1 MGYRGVKGGTMKGE
15 KIVKARGIGWL
26 NWMLVTLFFIGIPS
40 FVHADINDILLKF
53 HPYITIQEEYS
64 SNIFLTNTNKIDAL
78 ITTVSPGLRFSAL
91 SERTYGI
98 DLDFVATY
106 VYYPKYHDFSYWSP
120 QGRLDAWYAVTP
132 RLTFRVRDYLI
143 RSDAAREN
151 QYSNLYNAEGQ
162 YIGNTQP
169 DQYLLSTQRGGHAIY
184 LRNVVEPALE
194 YRFGREN
201 LLSVLYR
208 NNIYNNQNPQYEDS
222 MENTI
227 NPRLTYWF
235 DIRNGVSLDYYL
247 TLNTYQRSPDQLV
260 NGVTPRYTYRFN
272 PRTSI
277 FGEYHFE
284 YQDFESP
291 GVDYYVH
298 NPSLGIQYQF
308 SPTLTGI
315 AQGGYFWQIPK
326 QGSKGQGPFFNL
338 NLTQRAKHTLY
349 TLSLQGGY
357 TEDYVT
363 TQNLGF
369 TKTYSAYGTI
379 QHQLT
384 QRMSVG
390 LTGSLGRYE
399 YSTDQKD
406 WIWRVSGNA
415 SYALFR
421 WLTLSLRGSYTQNH
435 SNISNSSYTE
445 YRGIF
450 GITATYN

>member
-1 MGYRGVKGGTMKGE
+1 MKGGTMKRE
-15 KIVKARGIGWL
+15 KVDKARRIGL
-26 NWMLVTLFFIGIPS
+26 LIWMLVTLCFIGIPS
-40 FVHADINDILLKF
+40 FVHGDINDILLKF
-53 HPYITIQEEYS
+53 HPYITIEEEYT
-64 SNIFLTNTNKIDAL
+64 NNFFLTNTDKIDAF

-98 DLDFVATY
+98 DLNFAASY
-106 VYYPKYHDFSYWSP
+106 VYYPKYHDFSYWAP

-143 RSDAAREN
+143 RSDAARES

-169 DQYLLSTQRGGHAIY
+169 DQYLLSTQRGVHAIY
-184 LRNVVEPALE
+184 LRNVVEPALA

-208 NNIYNNQNPQYEDS
+208 NNIYNNKNPQYEDS

-284 YQDFESP
+284 YQNFDSP

-315 AQGGYFWQIPK
+315 AQGGYFWKIPK
-326 QGSKGQGPFFNL
+326 LGSDDGGATVKL
-338 NLTQRAKHTLY
+338 SLTQRLQRTQY
-349 TLSLQGGY
+349 TLSFIGGY
-357 TEDYVT
+357 MEDYIT
-363 TQNLGF
+363 AENRGF
-369 TKTYSAYGTI
+369 TQTYTAYGRI

-384 QRMSVG
+384 QRLTVG
-390 LTGSLGRYE
+390 LTGYMARYIYNNDEKVWDWSGRG
-399 YSTDQKD
+399 T
-406 WIWRVSGNA
+406 A
-415 SYALFR
+415 SYLLFR
-421 WLTLSLRGSYTQNH
+421 WLTVSLEGRYTGYN
-435 SNISNSSYTE
+435 SNISVNDYTE
-445 YRGIF
+445 LSGIF
-450 GITATYN
+450 RITATYN